1 MSGDGCRTFE
11 QYSTLKAVAE
21 DNISR
26 CSLKDWWAEFLGSVD
41 AQRVFS
47 RVVAE
52 HNVNELAQWIIDQV
66 APALALTFKAFHGTW
81 FRTNVL
87 EAGEKRWSKRYLA
100 LWEDF
105 QDKSKFLDNQL
116 YKMNV
121 LYN

>member
-21 DNISR
+21 DNTSR

-52 HNVNELAQWIIDQV
+52 HNVHELAQWIIDQV
-66 APALALTFKAFHGTW
+66 APALQMSLKQGKSVGQNGIWRYGKT
-81 FRTNVL
+81 FRTKV
-87 EAGEKRWSKRYLA
+87 
-100 LWEDF
+100 
-105 QDKSKFLDNQL
+105 KFWITN
-116 YKMNV
+116 YTK
-121 LYN
+121 